1 MHALSAYTAPQWATS
16 LQSIP
21 QHRLALAQLPTP
33 LTRWSPPEIP
43 AAWEMWIKRDDCTGA
58 TLSGNKVRKLEFL
71 LADAQQQDCD
81 IVLTCGGLQ
90 SNHCRATAIA
100 ARQCGMDSLLFLR
113 TNTPD
118 APLPWTGNLLM
129 DRLVGA
135 QIQRITH
142 EQYRQRTALMLE
154 AATQLRQT
162 GRRPYIIPEGGSNAL
177 GSWGYIESIRELAIQ
192 LAQTGQPIDDIVFA
206 CGSGGTAAGI
216 CAAIALS
223 GLPIRPHAVNVCDDA
238 AYFYDHINTLLR
250 VWGISEPAEHLLD
263 IIDGYVGLG
272 YAISSEQELAYLHQT
287 AAHTGIFLDPVYTGK
302 ALYALS
308 QALSKTPERF
318 QGKRILFWHTGGL
331 FGLYDKTE
339 QLSNLLIRNPVV
351 V

>member
-1 MHALSAYTAPQWATS
+1 MHASSAYTAPRWANALS
-16 LQSIP
+16 SIP
-21 QHRLALAQLPTP
+21 SHRLDLAQLPTP
-33 LTRWSPPEIP
+33 IARWSPPDIP
-43 AAWEMWIKRDDCTGA
+43 APWEMWIKRDDCTGI

-71 LADAQQQDCD
+71 LAEAQQQSCD
-81 IVLTCGGLQ
+81 IVLSCGGLQ
-90 SNHCRATAIA
+90 SNHCRATAVA

-113 TNTPD
+113 TPSPET
-118 APLPWTGNLLM
+118 PLPWTGNLLM

-135 QIQRITH
+135 QIQRITPA
-142 EQYRQRTALMLE
+142 QYRQRTALMEE
-154 AATQLRQT
+154 AAHDLRQI
-162 GRRPYIIPEGGSNAL
+162 GRHPYIIPEGGSNAL
-177 GSWGYIESIRELAIQ
+177 GSWGYIEAVRELASQ
-192 LAQTGQPIDDIVFA
+192 LAQSGQSIDDLVFA

-238 AYFYDHINTLLR
+238 AYFYSHINAILR
-250 VWGISEPAEHLLD
+250 LWGISEPAETLLD

-272 YAISSEQELAYLHQT
+272 YAVSSEQELFYLQQT

-308 QALSKTPERF
+308 QALTQTPERF

-331 FGLYDKTE
+331 FGLYDKSE
-339 QLSNLLIRNPVV
+339 QLSALFSA
-351 V
+351 